1 MMWSEKY
8 RPKNFLDLIGNE
20 ESRKLF
26 VEWFTNWK
34 KGTKPILL
42 VGPPG
47 IGKTTLAN
55 LAAKQ
60 FGYDLISLNASD
72 VRNKQSIHEILSPVL
87 GNQTVL
93 GTPMIFIDEVDGIH
107 GRADYGGTEAI
118 IKILKEPTVPIVLAA
133 NTDSSDKMK
142 SIKKVVKTIEL
153 KPLSPKLLR
162 LCLNRILQ
170 LEGVKID
177 SDSLAKLVTE
187 SRGDIRSMINF
198 TQARV
203 TGFDPPTEKSFETLD
218 VEEGVNAFYKA
229 NSIDE
234 ARSVLY
240 SFNID
245 PREKINA
252 FYSSI
257 IWNNG
262 MSRHIPADDF
272 YNFMQII
279 SEADM
284 LYGKIMKTQQWRLL
298 RYLDAILLGLYKK
311 EWAVEPANITDRLQA
326 GGAIRYPP
334 RYSKYNL
341 SWELLR
347 RLRWD
352 RPKIKSIIASLA
364 KTMHVSKST
373 FSTLYFPYLLYCIK
387 NKKIDLEFDES
398 LEEIVQ
404 KEVALIK

>member
-8 RPKNFLDLIGNE
+8 RPKNILDLIGNE
-20 ESRKLF
+20 DARNSF
-26 VEWFTNWK
+26 VEWLTKWK

-72 VRNKQSIHEILSPVL
+72 VRSKKNIQEILSPVL
-87 GNQTVL
+87 GNETIF

-118 IKILKEPTVPIVLAA
+118 IKILKESTVPIVLAA
-133 NTDSSDKMK
+133 NSDLSDKMK
-142 SIKKVVKTIEL
+142 SIKKNTRVIQFR
-153 KPLSPKLLR
+153 PLSPRLLR
-162 LCLNRILQ
+162 FYLNKILQ
-170 LEGVKID
+170 LENAKIS
-177 SDSLAKLVTE
+177 SDSLMKLVAE
-187 SRGDIRSMINF
+187 SKGDIRSMINF
-198 TQARV
+198 TQALV
-203 TGFDPPTEKSFETLD
+203 TGFNPPTEKSFESLD
-218 VEEGVNAFYKA
+218 IEESINTFYKA

-234 ARSVLY
+234 ARSILY
-240 SFNID
+240 SLRID

-252 FYSSI
+252 FYSSVI
-257 IWNNG
+257 GSSI
-262 MSRHIPADDF
+262 STDDMQRF
-272 YNFMQII
+272 LQII
-279 SEADM
+279 STADM

-311 EWAVEPANITDRLQA
+311 DLPI
-326 GGAIRYPP
+326 

-341 SWELLR
+341 SWPILNR
-347 RLRWD
+347 IRWD
-352 RPKIKSIIASLA
+352 GAKIKSLIGSFA
-364 KTMHVSKST
+364 KNMHVSKST
-373 FSTLYFPYLLYCIK
+373 FSTLYFPFLLYCIK

-398 LEEIVQ
+398 LEEIVE
-404 KEVALIK
+404 KEIALIK

>member
-1 MMWSEKY
+1 MWSEKY
-8 RPKNFLDLIGNE
+8 RPNNFTDLIGNE

-55 LAAKQ
+55 IAAKQ
-60 FGYDLISLNASD
+60 FGYDLISINASD
-72 VRNKQSIHEILSPVL
+72 VRNKRNINEILTPVL

-93 GTPMIFIDEVDGIH
+93 GAPMIFIDEVDGVH
-107 GRADYGGTEAI
+107 GRADYGGGEAI
-118 IKILKEPTVPIVLAA
+118 IQILKEPTVPIVLAA
-133 NTDSSDKMK
+133 NTDTSDKMK
-142 SIKKVVKTIEL
+142 SIKKVVKTINL
-153 KPLSPKLLR
+153 KTLSPKLLR
-162 LCLNRILQ
+162 LYLNKILE
-170 LEGVKID
+170 LEGVKVD
-177 SDSLAKLVTE
+177 SDTLAKLVIE
-187 SRGDIRSMINF
+187 SRGDIRSLINF

-203 TGFDPPTEKSFETLD
+203 TGFDPPTERSFETLD
-218 VEEGVNAFYKA
+218 IEEGINAFYKA

-240 SFNID
+240 SLRID

-257 IWNNG
+257 IT
-262 MSRHIPADDF
+262 SKISVDDMQ
-272 YNFMQII
+272 NFLHVI

-298 RYLDAILLGLYKK
+298 RYLDATLLGLYKK
-311 EWAVEPANITDRLQA
+311 DIPI
-326 GGAIRYPP
+326 

-341 SWELLR
+341 SWQLLN

-352 RPKIKSIIASLA
+352 GTKIKLIIGSLA

-373 FSTLYFPYLLYCIK
+373 FSTLYFPFLLYCIK

-398 LEEIVQ
+398 LEEIVE

>member
-198 TQARV
+198 TQARA

-229 NSIDE
+229 NSTDE
-234 ARSVLY
+234 ARSILY
-240 SFNID
+240 SIRID
-245 PREKINA
+245 PREKIHA

-257 IWNNG
+257 IT
-262 MSRHIPADDF
+262 SEISADDMQ
-272 YNFMQII
+272 NFLQII

-311 EWAVEPANITDRLQA
+311 DVPI
-326 GGAIRYPP
+326 

-341 SWELLR
+341 SWQLLN

-352 RPKIKSIIASLA
+352 RPKIKSIIGSLA

-398 LEEIVQ
+398 LEEIIQ

>member
-8 RPKNFLDLIGNE
+8 RPNNFLDLIGNE

-34 KGTKPILL
+34 KGIKPILL

-72 VRNKQSIHEILSPVL
+72 VRNKKNINEILSPVL

-93 GTPMIFIDEVDGIH
+93 GTPMIFIDEVDGVH
-107 GRADYGGTEAI
+107 GRADYGGGEAI

-142 SIKKVVKTIEL
+142 SIKKAVKTIEL

-162 LCLNRILQ
+162 LHLNRILQ

-177 SDSLAKLVTE
+177 SDSLAKLVTK

-234 ARSVLY
+234 ARSILY
-240 SFNID
+240 SLRID
-245 PREKINA
+245 PREKIKA
-252 FYSSI
+252 FYYSI
-257 IWNNG
+257 TSNVG
-262 MSRHIPADDF
+262 PTLSDDDKAHAL
-272 YNFMQII
+272 QII

-311 EWAVEPANITDRLQA
+311 DIPI
-326 GGAIRYPP
+326 

-341 SWELLR
+341 SWPLLN

-352 RPKIKSIIASLA
+352 GTKIKSIIGSLA

>member
-8 RPKNFLDLIGNE
+8 RPNNFTDLIGNE

-55 LAAKQ
+55 IAAKQ
-60 FGYDLISLNASD
+60 FGYDLIGINASD
-72 VRNKQSIHEILSPVL
+72 VRNKRNINEILTPVL

-93 GTPMIFIDEVDGIH
+93 GTPMIFIDEVDGVH
-107 GRADYGGTEAI
+107 GRADYGGGEAI
-118 IKILKEPTVPIVLAA
+118 IQILKEPTVPIVLAA
-133 NTDSSDKMK
+133 NTDTSDKMK
-142 SIKKVVKTIEL
+142 SIKKVVKTINL
-153 KPLSPKLLR
+153 KTLSPKLLR
-162 LCLNRILQ
+162 LYLNKILQ
-170 LEGVKID
+170 LEGVKVD
-177 SDSLAKLVTE
+177 SDTLAKLVIE
-187 SRGDIRSMINF
+187 SRGDIRSLINF

-203 TGFDPPTEKSFETLD
+203 TGFDPPTERSFETLD
-218 VEEGVNAFYKA
+218 IEEGINAFYKA

-240 SFNID
+240 SLRID

-257 IWNNG
+257 IT
-262 MSRHIPADDF
+262 SKISVDDMQ
-272 YNFMQII
+272 NFLQVI

-298 RYLDAILLGLYKK
+298 RYLDATLLGLYKK
-311 EWAVEPANITDRLQA
+311 DIPI
-326 GGAIRYPP
+326 

-341 SWELLR
+341 SWQLLN

-352 RPKIKSIIASLA
+352 GTKIKSIIGSLA

-373 FSTLYFPYLLYCIK
+373 FSTLYFPFLLYCIK

-398 LEEIVQ
+398 LEEIVE

>member
-8 RPKNFLDLIGNE
+8 RPNNFLDLIGNE

-26 VEWFTNWK
+26 VEWFTNWR
-34 KGTKPILL
+34 KGIKPILL

-72 VRNKQSIHEILSPVL
+72 VRNKKNINEILSPVL

-93 GTPMIFIDEVDGIH
+93 GTPMIFIDEVDGVH
-107 GRADYGGTEAI
+107 GRADYGGGDAI

-162 LCLNRILQ
+162 LHLNRILQ

-177 SDSLAKLVTE
+177 SDSLAKLVTK

-234 ARSVLY
+234 ARSILY
-240 SFNID
+240 SLRID
-245 PREKINA
+245 PREKIKA
-252 FYSSI
+252 FYYSI
-257 IWNNG
+257 TSNVG
-262 MSRHIPADDF
+262 PTLSDDDKAHAL
-272 YNFMQII
+272 QII

-311 EWAVEPANITDRLQA
+311 DIPI
-326 GGAIRYPP
+326 

-341 SWELLR
+341 SWQLLN

-352 RPKIKSIIASLA
+352 GTKIKSIIGSLA

>member
-8 RPKNFLDLIGNE
+8 RPNNFTDLIGNE

-42 VGPPG
+42 LGPPG

-55 LAAKQ
+55 IAAKQ
-60 FGYDLISLNASD
+60 FGYDLISINASD
-72 VRNKQSIHEILSPVL
+72 VRNKRNINEILTPVL

-93 GTPMIFIDEVDGIH
+93 GTPMIFIDEVDGVH
-107 GRADYGGTEAI
+107 GRADYGGGEAI
-118 IKILKEPTVPIVLAA
+118 IQILKEPTVPIVLAA
-133 NTDSSDKMK
+133 NTDTSDKMK
-142 SIKKVVKTIEL
+142 SIKKVVKTINL
-153 KPLSPKLLR
+153 KTLSPKLLR
-162 LCLNRILQ
+162 LYLNKILQ
-170 LEGVKID
+170 LEGVKVD
-177 SDSLAKLVTE
+177 SDTLAKLVIE
-187 SRGDIRSMINF
+187 SRGDIRSLINF

-203 TGFDPPTEKSFETLD
+203 TGFDPPTERSFETLD
-218 VEEGVNAFYKA
+218 IEEGINAFYKA

-240 SFNID
+240 SLRID

-257 IWNNG
+257 IT
-262 MSRHIPADDF
+262 SKISVDDMQ
-272 YNFMQII
+272 NFLQVI

-298 RYLDAILLGLYKK
+298 RYLDATLLGLYKK
-311 EWAVEPANITDRLQA
+311 DIPI
-326 GGAIRYPP
+326 

-341 SWELLR
+341 SWQLLN

-352 RPKIKSIIASLA
+352 GTKIKSIIGSLA

-373 FSTLYFPYLLYCIK
+373 FSTLYFPFLLYCIK

-398 LEEIVQ
+398 LEEIVE

>member
-1 MMWSEKY
+1 MWSEKY
-8 RPKNFLDLIGNE
+8 RPNNFTDLIGNE
-20 ESRKLF
+20 ETRKLF

-42 VGPPG
+42 MGPPG

-55 LAAKQ
+55 IAAKQ

-72 VRNKQSIHEILSPVL
+72 IRNKRNINEILTPVL

-93 GTPMIFIDEVDGIH
+93 GTPMIFIDEIDGVH
-107 GRADYGGTEAI
+107 GRADYGGGEAI
-118 IKILKEPTVPIVLAA
+118 IQILKEPTVPIVLAA
-133 NTDSSDKMK
+133 NTDTSDKMK
-142 SIKKVVKTIEL
+142 SIKKVVKTINL

-162 LCLNRILQ
+162 LYLSKILQ
-170 LEGVKID
+170 LEGVKVD
-177 SDSLAKLVTE
+177 SDALAKLVIE
-187 SRGDIRSMINF
+187 SRGDIRSLINF

-203 TGFDPPTEKSFETLD
+203 TGFDPPTERSFETLD
-218 VEEGVNAFYKA
+218 IEEGVNAFYKA

-240 SFNID
+240 SLRID

-257 IWNNG
+257 IT
-262 MSRHIPADDF
+262 SKISVDDMQ
-272 YNFMQII
+272 NFLQVI

-311 EWAVEPANITDRLQA
+311 DLPI
-326 GGAIRYPP
+326 

-341 SWELLR
+341 SWQLLN

-352 RPKIKSIIASLA
+352 GAKIKSIIGSLA

-373 FSTLYFPYLLYCIK
+373 FSTLYFPFLLYCIK
-387 NKKIDLEFDES
+387 NKKIDLQFDES
-398 LEEIVQ
+398 LEEIVE

>member
-8 RPKNFLDLIGNE
+8 RPNNFLDLIGNE

-55 LAAKQ
+55 IAAKQ

-72 VRNKQSIHEILSPVL
+72 VRNKKNINEILTPVL

-93 GTPMIFIDEVDGIH
+93 GTPMIFIDEVDGVH
-107 GRADYGGTEAI
+107 GRADYGGGQAI
-118 IKILKEPTVPIVLAA
+118 VQILKEPTVPIVLAA
-133 NTDSSDKMK
+133 NTDSSEKMK
-142 SIKKVVKTIEL
+142 SIKKVAKTIDL

-162 LCLNRILQ
+162 LYLNKILQ
-170 LEGVKID
+170 LEGVKVD
-177 SDSLAKLVTE
+177 SDSLAKLVTK

-203 TGFDPPTEKSFETLD
+203 TGFDPPTERSFETLD
-218 VEEGVNAFYKA
+218 IEEGINAFYKA

-240 SFNID
+240 SLRID

-257 IWNNG
+257 IT
-262 MSRHIPADDF
+262 SKISIDDMEIF
-272 YNFMQII
+272 LRVI

-298 RYLDAILLGLYKK
+298 RYLDATLLGLYKK
-311 EWAVEPANITDRLQA
+311 DIP
-326 GGAIRYPP
+326 IRY
-334 RYSKYNL
+334 SEYNL
-341 SWELLR
+341 SWQLLN

-352 RPKIKSIIASLA
+352 GTKIKSIIGSLA

-373 FSTLYFPYLLYCIK
+373 FSTLYFPFLLYCMK
-387 NKKIDLEFDES
+387 NKKIDLELDES
-398 LEEIVQ
+398 LEEIVE
-404 KEVALIK
+404 KEIALIK

>member
-8 RPKNFLDLIGNE
+8 RPNNFTDLIGNE

-55 LAAKQ
+55 IAAKQ
-60 FGYDLISLNASD
+60 FGYDLISINASD
-72 VRNKQSIHEILSPVL
+72 VRNKRNINEILTPVL

-93 GTPMIFIDEVDGIH
+93 GAPMIFIDEVDGVH
-107 GRADYGGTEAI
+107 GRADYGGGEAI
-118 IKILKEPTVPIVLAA
+118 IQILKEPTVPIVLAA
-133 NTDSSDKMK
+133 NTDTSDKMK
-142 SIKKVVKTIEL
+142 SIKKVVKTINL
-153 KPLSPKLLR
+153 KTLSPKLLR
-162 LCLNRILQ
+162 LYLNKILE
-170 LEGVKID
+170 LEGVKVD
-177 SDSLAKLVTE
+177 SDTLAKLVIE
-187 SRGDIRSMINF
+187 SRGDIRSLINF

-203 TGFDPPTEKSFETLD
+203 TGFDPPTERSFETLD
-218 VEEGVNAFYKA
+218 IEEGINAFYKA

-240 SFNID
+240 SLRID

-257 IWNNG
+257 IT
-262 MSRHIPADDF
+262 SKISVDDMQ
-272 YNFMQII
+272 NFLHVI

-298 RYLDAILLGLYKK
+298 RYLDATLLGLYKK
-311 EWAVEPANITDRLQA
+311 DIPI
-326 GGAIRYPP
+326 

-341 SWELLR
+341 SWQLLN

-352 RPKIKSIIASLA
+352 GTKIKLIIGSLA

-373 FSTLYFPYLLYCIK
+373 FSTLYFPFLLYCIK

-398 LEEIVQ
+398 LEEIVE